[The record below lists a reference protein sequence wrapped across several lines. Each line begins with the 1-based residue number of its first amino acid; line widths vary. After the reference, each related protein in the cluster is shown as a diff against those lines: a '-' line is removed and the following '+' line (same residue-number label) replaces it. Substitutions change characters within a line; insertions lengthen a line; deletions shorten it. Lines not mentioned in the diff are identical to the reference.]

1 MTTSWKDIPVTKF
14 LLGHYGYWFVFILMT
29 LGFYGMVVKKNL
41 VKKLI
46 GMNIFQVAII
56 MFYLSSAGKWKAT
69 IPIVDPAIGTADTAR
84 YIDPL
89 QHCLM
94 LTAIVVGVATSGVA
108 YALLITIYKRFGT
121 LHEDELV
128 ERMKHDLDME

>member
-1 MTTSWKDIPVTKF
+1 MTDV
-14 LLGHYGYWFVFILMT
+14 LLGHYGYWFVFVLMV
-29 LGFYGMVVKKNL
+29 LGFYGMVVKRNL

-56 MFYLSSAGKWKAT
+56 MFYLSSAVKWTAT
-69 IPIVDPAIGTADTAR
+69 IPIADPALGTADTAL
-84 YIDPL
+84 YISPL

-108 YALLITIYKRFGT
+108 YALLITIYKRYGT
-121 LHEDELV
+121 LHEDELL
-128 ERMKHDLDME
+128 ERMKNDLDLE

>member
-1 MTTSWKDIPVTKF
+1 MTEA
-14 LLGHYGYWFVFILMT
+14 LLGHYGYGFVFVLMV
-29 LGFYGMVVKKNL
+29 LGFYGMVVKRNL

-56 MFYLSSAGKWKAT
+56 MFYLCSAVKWKAT
-69 IPIVDPAIGTADTAR
+69 IPIVDPALGTADPGL
-84 YIDPL
+84 YISPL

-108 YALLITIYKRFGT
+108 YALLISIYKRFGT
-121 LHEDELV
+121 LHEDELI
-128 ERMKHDLDME
+128 ERMKHDVDLD